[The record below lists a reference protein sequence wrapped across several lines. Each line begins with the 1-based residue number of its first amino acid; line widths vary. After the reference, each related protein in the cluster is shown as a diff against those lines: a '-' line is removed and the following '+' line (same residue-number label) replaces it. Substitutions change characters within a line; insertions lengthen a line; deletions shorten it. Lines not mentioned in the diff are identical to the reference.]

1 MEWINNLNDAIDYI
15 EQHITDEIDYN
26 AISQRSACSVY
37 NFQRLFSFILNM
49 PLSEYIRY
57 RRLTLAAI
65 EIQNSDLK
73 IVDIAVKYGYES
85 HEAFSRAFYKF
96 HGIVPSAAK
105 KKGVVLKY
113 CSKASFKINITG
125 GIKMHTYITGKD
137 SSTIPQEFSIGQV
150 QTESFSGARC
160 PEMQPLTGS
169 IRACLDYMGENYGF
183 IDNNGARLDKGF
195 IYACNL
201 LGEAYGGDATVMCEQ
216 NTLANSMIGIQK
228 LFNSL
233 NYEFEIYSTD
243 PGRSDYLPY
252 DLMKQHI
259 KNHLSVKK
267 RPVITDGIWN
277 VPMGYAVVG
286 YEDGGDTLIGWN
298 YHVFD
303 FSPNPTP
310 VTDKKSDWYAD
321 ASFVI
326 LLGEQKHRVAEKNLY
341 KLIIHEAYNYLTD
354 GKSMSNAEFYDDL
367 KRFLN
372 QTEDKCISEA
382 KRTRKIMGY
391 ATPPASLFEDDEAIR
406 AELARTADPIWCCV
420 SERRYYAAHFFE
432 TAKIVFPE
440 HSELL
445 SKTAGCFWSQSG
457 LFGSEYLK
465 EVGHD
470 PVDREKFR
478 DMDVRAR
485 MAEVVEQAR
494 REEENS
500 IKLIKELIDC
510 MEA

>member
-15 EQHITDEIDYN
+15 EQHITGEIDYN

-65 EIQNSDLK
+65 ELQNSDLK
-73 IVDIAVKYGYES
+73 IVDIAMKYGYDS

-113 CSKASFKINITG
+113 CSKASFKINISG

-137 SSTIPQEFSIGQV
+137 SGAIPREFSIGQA

-169 IRACLDYMGENYGF
+169 IRACMDYMGENYGF
-183 IDNNGARLDKGF
+183 IDNNGGRLDKGF

-216 NTLANSMIGIQK
+216 NTIANSMNGMQK
-228 LFNSL
+228 LFSSL
-233 NYEFEIYSTD
+233 DYELEIYSTD
-243 PGRSDYLPY
+243 PDRNDYLPY
-252 DLMKQHI
+252 DLMKQQI
-259 KNHLSVKK
+259 KNHLYIKN
-267 RPVITDGIWN
+267 RPIVTDGIWN

-286 YEDGGDTLIGWN
+286 YEDDGDTLIGWN

-310 VTDKKSDWYAD
+310 VTDKKSNWYAN

-326 LLGEQKHRVAEKNLY
+326 LLGEQKHRMPEKDLY

-354 GKSMSNAEFYDDL
+354 GESIANAQFYDGL

-372 QTEDKCISEA
+372 QTEDECISEA

-406 AELARTADPIWCCV
+406 AEFTRTADPIWCCV
-420 SERRYYAAHFFE
+420 SERRFYAAHFFE
-432 TAKIVFPE
+432 TAKTIFPE
-440 HSELL
+440 HGELL
-445 SKTAGCFWSQSG
+445 GKIAGCFWVQSG
-457 LFGSEYLK
+457 KFGEEYLK
-465 EVGHD
+465 EIGHD
-470 PVDREKFR
+470 PVDREKFC
-478 DMDVRAR
+478 DMAVRAR

-494 REEENS
+494 QEEEKA
-500 IKLIKELIDC
+500 IRLIKILIDS
-510 MEA
+510 MGL